1 MSDIV
6 SAFKQNT
13 RRKRANYQDE
23 QEPKELNALSA
34 LQQKRQQNTVQ
45 QESNTNTALES
56 SQRQNVQL
64 GNNTS
69 ESQKLAQL
77 QQLAAQEQAQNAAN
91 AAAAQQKQQ
100 EQQRQQTQQVQPK
113 DNDGWKKYYDK
124 EKQIVREQAF
134 KSDGFGS
141 WLQDVFNSG
150 WDSRLAEQRAR
161 DKYANE
167 MINQSFND
175 DGSVKDANK
184 LNETKQ
190 FTAHNM
196 NVAKQYGDYERARGN
211 AIGANLT
218 SDKHNNPFKATA
230 NAVRNMDIGNAILG
244 SNDPEGTE
252 GSKYNTARDVGKFL
266 TNLVPGVLSAPITG
280 LTNVSEA
287 ISGKGTDEQTGL
299 EKELDNLSRVGK
311 GIAGGIDVAGVFF
324 GGSKE
329 ALTRVSDALFRKGA
343 EKAVKETSKGVIKN
357 VLDSM
362 VKEGAEEATQQ
373 AAEFFG
379 NGGKLV
385 TKDGQFD
392 NDSFKE
398 LLAESGKAGALG
410 AVGGGLMNVG
420 GRGVA
425 RLINNSQTR
434 TNTQQG
440 INSNIN
446 NNLIAREQAQ
456 ENLRQKEQQAVE
468 QPVTEDVRKTE
479 NVNED
484 VSEDTQEDTAERTKV
499 QEEVK
504 ETRNTQYEQD
514 IRNSLNDAY
523 RNLSKTI
530 TPENKANLDGEMKQ
544 LADMRN
550 TMPIDEYAQKAQE
563 VLDKY
568 SQTTA
573 EQVVEPKTESATGQ
587 QVNPQDISKVTAP
600 TVGTQASET
609 PANVKTDVTENNAVY
624 DNEDTDGLTKA
635 YNRYAKRYED
645 ALNSGDKEA
654 ISKARDNYNLAL
666 KTVAGE
672 DTAQYDVDKGVV
684 VNQVL
689 AEEMY
694 NNGIDGPAANTLHA
708 NMFDITDGKPLAH
721 DYTTGEDLYF
731 LDDINNALKRDGYKD
746 AMGNQFKTFAQ
757 ITKERDNANRQ
768 AFQQAI
774 EESIAKSENVKPT
787 AETELNDLIDT
798 ATNFEQHIA
807 RLEED
812 NRNRYKTDFGAGT
825 LWRSDTPHKKGDVTF
840 FTPEKWYAETYE
852 DYIGAA
858 GNAASRGNKL
868 ISNDKSLSNIYTI
881 APDGNAADLLSKG
894 IRGEIERINTGEK
907 SALTMVQREM
917 YDELEKRGV
926 KLRQSNDIVSRWINF
941 LKNTVTYAGRENF
954 NPVSLNKLF
963 YDEKIPGG
971 TPIPTLVKKALDNLG
986 IDGLYLKNPMADKTH
1001 VGTPSEVIRFNWE
1014 KSTKPVAADNALAT
1028 QSNAKTNTIEKAEPT
1043 ADKINDIGYDR
1054 NISFDDFE
1062 QSRYDYYRSQ
1072 DPDFKEYD
1080 DATINQWIERDWEI
1094 LQSENDSQT
1103 NIDQAFDDRVVNEYG
1118 GEPTAETELNDLI
1131 DTARNEAPEPI
1142 PMEAYDVEPEMEQTP
1157 TQQPTTQNE
1166 TVTTEPTEQINP
1178 FRQEIEQYYNTR
1190 KAELED
1196 LYRATGLTP
1205 EIQSKVQNATDMSRT
1220 VDDPVDLGLTPEET
1234 NAYRKALELN
1244 PAVENVELAMARGY
1258 LPRQRVG
1265 TVSSTRLADEYINT
1279 GKINKLWENSRLD
1292 ESEGGISAEEADT
1305 SYDPLIDWH
1314 IRAENPELNNLE
1326 QQAAAYDLVDDIAP
1340 NADQD
1345 TKVEASQDISNMI
1358 DELNDVASG
1367 EEIKDSDIKKVKPLD
1382 TLEKVG
1388 TKTQQQ
1394 KVLIPKM
1401 RGLSDDVK
1409 LKNETNPQYD
1419 QWYHNA
1425 SFGYMQN
1432 LNAFANDT
1440 KENVDS
1446 LITNSF
1452 EHLTD
1457 KQRQGILA
1465 KREKIYNGILK
1476 KVQDEK
1482 LATFMTNRTLIKEAF
1497 NKNIMNYGTKVEF
1510 ENPKD
1515 KAMMNEYF
1523 ARYMLQDR
1531 YEQSFLQKTGVV
1543 VQRIMNSSFRGMRV
1557 QTTLNEIP
1565 EILSSMSDFRT
1576 LKVAKL
1582 GTWQQTK
1589 ARYGIEGNSYTE
1601 QFINSLPKDMRVDI
1615 EQAIDGTEDVRQQ
1628 VKLLKQIGK
1637 KFGNALDKADKATQW
1652 NAFVQDWKDATYL
1665 QNAENFYREQG
1676 FEGPALTE
1684 KVLSSFEARM
1694 LPMSRVFKI
1703 IKTDSGISKPFLM
1716 YMDSTAR
1723 LTRKFAKGVVGE
1735 NKVGVNAD
1743 LNRGQRI
1750 VRNIGTDVLPR
1761 SITAMIMGVPITSVI
1776 GAFQMGGDYSG
1787 ISDEDKNVLDEAINF
1802 IAQLS
1807 PVVSVLAYGYNQE
1820 RQDEIAEGQGN
1831 NQPDLRGDA
1840 GTRFVNNLKKTF
1852 TPLGARLDQ
1861 DFGYAGN
1868 LNNTKDVY
1876 GRGYG
1881 ENKSGR
1887 VQYLS
1892 PDNPVDWVLG
1902 AISGANRTSEAR
1914 EYANNP
1920 DLISAI
1926 INQIRNKDYDG
1937 DEQAD
1942 GGFSDFLKYNQ
1953 AFTNPIT
1960 GKKIFASE
1968 DDYNRPASMSEQSN
1982 YNQKI
1987 QDALKDGDRELAQEW
2002 YEKSRQYNSVL
2013 DNLRVNNKDAYDVY
2027 QSQYDKN
2034 IVTPEKWARIAY
2046 GNATADRNPQSIDL
2060 TVWNTMKQLAL
2071 QRGEDFD
2078 TPVDPAYTQL
2088 DDEQARRYL
2097 AYRATA
2103 TGEDVLLK
2111 KDMCLD
2117 PFWDSFFDEQND
2129 YYNKIGNRD
2138 FDDSAYSARVQE
2150 WNDWNDQYGD
2160 YQKFI
2165 SGNIDTMKDQQLAF
2179 ELSLQFPLMTEYQ
2192 KLKTAL
2198 KAKYGD
2204 EYKDSQEYKTFW
2216 SQNYDA
2222 YQEESDAF
2230 NQRMLYI
2237 INQMRR
2243 IEGFDDMTIDQLEA
2257 INGFGKDSS
2266 KKSSGKSSGKSY
2278 GGSDY
2283 SYAPKFENIFQAD
2296 PLYAKEY
2303 GGFRPV
2309 KPNLSGNPNFE
2320 NVGFSSTAGKDP
2332 YAQV

>member
-23 QEPKELNALSA
+23 QEPKELSALSA
-34 LQQKRQQNTVQ
+34 LQQKRQQNTVE

-100 EQQRQQTQQVQPK
+100 EQQKQQTQQVQPK

-167 MINQSFND
+167 MLNQSFND

-184 LNETKQ
+184 LNEVKQ
-190 FTAHNM
+190 FTAQNM

-266 TNLVPGVLSAPITG
+266 TNLVPGMLSAPITG

-362 VKEGAEEATQQ
+362 IKEGAEEATQQ

-392 NDSFKE
+392 DDSFKE

-425 RLINNSQTR
+425 RLINGSQAK

-456 ENLRQKEQQAVE
+456 ETLRQKEQQAVE

-484 VSEDTQEDTAERTKV
+484 VSEDTQEDTAERTQV

-504 ETRNTQYEQD
+504 ETSNTQYEQD
-514 IRNSLNDAY
+514 VRNSLNDNY

-530 TPENKANLDGEMKQ
+530 TQENKAKLDAEIKQ
-544 LADMRN
+544 LADIRN

-587 QVNPQDISKVTAP
+587 PVNPQDISEVTAP
-600 TVGTQASET
+600 TVGTQASEK

-624 DNEDTDGLTKA
+624 DTEDTDGLTKA

-757 ITKERDNANRQ
+757 ISKERDNANQQ

-774 EESIAKSENVKPT
+774 EESIAKSGNVK
-787 AETELNDLIDT
+787 
-798 ATNFEQHIA
+798 
-807 RLEED
+807 
-812 NRNRYKTDFGAGT
+812 
-825 LWRSDTPHKKGDVTF
+825 
-840 FTPEKWYAETYE
+840 
-852 DYIGAA
+852 
-858 GNAASRGNKL
+858 
-868 ISNDKSLSNIYTI
+868 
-881 APDGNAADLLSKG
+881 
-894 IRGEIERINTGEK
+894 
-907 SALTMVQREM
+907 
-917 YDELEKRGV
+917 
-926 KLRQSNDIVSRWINF
+926 
-941 LKNTVTYAGRENF
+941 
-954 NPVSLNKLF
+954 
-963 YDEKIPGG
+963 
-971 TPIPTLVKKALDNLG
+971 
-986 IDGLYLKNPMADKTH
+986 
-1001 VGTPSEVIRFNWE
+1001 
-1014 KSTKPVAADNALAT
+1014 
-1028 QSNAKTNTIEKAEPT
+1028 
-1043 ADKINDIGYDR
+1043 
-1054 NISFDDFE
+1054 
-1062 QSRYDYYRSQ
+1062 
-1072 DPDFKEYD
+1072 
-1080 DATINQWIERDWEI
+1080 
-1094 LQSENDSQT
+1094 
-1103 NIDQAFDDRVVNEYG
+1103 
-1118 GEPTAETELNDLI
+1118 PTAETELNDLI

-1142 PMEAYDVEPEMEQTP
+1142 PMEAYGVKPEMEQTP
-1157 TQQPTTQNE
+1157 AQQPTTQNE

-1178 FRQEIEQYYNTR
+1178 FRQKIEQYYNTR

-1220 VDDPVDLGLTPEET
+1220 VDNPVDLGLTPEET

-1244 PAVENVELAMARGY
+1244 PAVENVELAIARGY

-1265 TVSSTRLADEYINT
+1265 TANSTRLADEYINT

-1292 ESEGGISAEEADT
+1292 ESEGGVSAEEADT

-1394 KVLIPKM
+1394 KVIIPKM

-1446 LITNSF
+1446 LINNSF

-1601 QFINSLPKDMRVDI
+1601 QFINSLPKDMRADI

-1665 QNAENFYREQG
+1665 QNAENFYKEQG

-1723 LTRKFAKGVVGE
+1723 LTRKFVKGAVGE
-1735 NKVGVNAD
+1735 NKIGVNAD

-1750 VRNIGTDVLPR
+1750 ARNIGTDVLPR

-1807 PVVSVLAYGYNQE
+1807 PVISVLAYGYNQE

-1868 LNNTKDVY
+1868 LNSFFGNFGGIDPEEFEKQLENSNMTDDEKENARLQNLVNL
-1876 GRGYG
+1876 GTMRRGFAM
-1881 ENKSGR
+1881 NKSGR
-1887 VQYLS
+1887 TQYIA

-1902 AISGANRTSEAR
+1902 AISGANKTSEAR

-1942 GGFSDFLKYNQ
+1942 GGLSDFLKYNQ

-1960 GKKIFASE
+1960 GEKIFASK

-2088 DDEQARRYL
+2088 DDEQTRRYL
-2097 AYRATA
+2097 AYKATA

-2117 PFWDSFFDEQND
+2117 PFWDSFFDKQND
-2129 YYNKIGNRD
+2129 YYNQIGNNE

-2222 YQEESDAF
+2222 YNEESDAF
-2230 NQRMLYI
+2230 NQRMLDI

-2309 KPNLSGNPNFE
+2309 KPNLAGNPNFE
-2320 NVGFSSTAGKDP
+2320 NVGFSGTAGKDP

>member
-23 QEPKELNALSA
+23 QEPKELSALSA

-100 EQQRQQTQQVQPK
+100 EQQQQQTQQVQPK

-167 MINQSFND
+167 MLNQSFND

-184 LNETKQ
+184 LNEVKQ
-190 FTAHNM
+190 FTAQNM

-266 TNLVPGVLSAPITG
+266 INLVPGTLSAPITG

-362 VKEGAEEATQQ
+362 IKEGAEEATQQ

-420 GRGVA
+420 GRGVT
-425 RLINNSQTR
+425 RLINNSQTK

-468 QPVTEDVRKTE
+468 QPVTEDARETE
-479 NVNED
+479 NVNKD
-484 VSEDTQEDTAERTKV
+484 VSEDAQEDTAERTQV

-504 ETRNTQYEQD
+504 ETSNTQYEQD
-514 IRNSLNDAY
+514 VRNSLNDNY

-530 TPENKANLDGEMKQ
+530 TPENKANLDAEIKQ
-544 LADMRN
+544 LADIRN

-573 EQVVEPKTESATGQ
+573 EQVVEPQTESVTGQ
-587 QVNPQDISKVTAP
+587 PVNPQDISEVTAP

-609 PANVKTDVTENNAVY
+609 PANVKTDVTENNAIY
-624 DNEDTDGLTKA
+624 GNEDTDGLTKT

-689 AEEMY
+689 AEEMF

-746 AMGNQFKTFAQ
+746 AIGNQFKTFAQ
-757 ITKERDNANRQ
+757 ISKERDNANRQ

-774 EESIAKSENVKPT
+774 EESIAKSDTVKPT

-881 APDGNAADLLSKG
+881 APDGYAADLLSKG

-926 KLRQSNDIVSRWINF
+926 KLRQSNDIVSRWMNF
-941 LKNTVTYAGRENF
+941 LKNTVTYAGREYF

-963 YDEKIPGG
+963 YDERIPGG

-1028 QSNAKTNTIEKAEPT
+1028 QSNTQTNTRENAEPT
-1043 ADKINDIGYDR
+1043 TDMINDIGYDR

-1094 LQSENDSQT
+1094 LQSENDSQA
-1103 NIDQAFDDRVVNEYG
+1103 NIDQTFDDRVANEYG
-1118 GEPTAETELNDLI
+1118 GESTAETELNDLI

-1142 PMEAYDVEPEMEQTP
+1142 PIEAYGVEPEMEQTP
-1157 TQQPTTQNE
+1157 AQQPTTQNE
-1166 TVTTEPTEQINP
+1166 TVTTEPVVNIDNLPYRVGNITENYLIEDNYTIDQMRDLSNRINTVAEREANALGTTMENIRREVNRAERAGLSRLDQTELTDAQQDLYRRYLNELNTIRGFAESQGKQIAGDIGELYLPNQMLGWEDNYKPLEGFNTKRPGSEIARGENRIDVEEQDFGTDPIDRYFIEHGASDAVKQQHASEAVSDITGNAEPKPESIKEYIKLQEDINNIVVKNP
-1178 FRQEIEQYYNTR
+1178 LKLTQKSGKKPVSPSNVINKIGTDNGTRQQPIYGKARGLTDEDKLTSVEVPSGKSPTGKVSVFEAGGYFAYRQAPSYAADVMNRSKTENGFNSATLRNIANEYIDRFNLSKNDAEHFKNRIDNLSPYLSDKAAEKTLEFIFRDAARTQNVGFLSSHNASGDPKLQQVIDRQSTIMLRDNSIEKSAATKMTNSILKAQNAAFRKMNVSSAINELSDLSSMLSVTGRNFRPIFKRGIAAKYGMSEAEIDPAVMAEISSADGTVDQSKLKTYIKKIGRNADKYTNIYHFVEQYKLNIALTSFENIGINQGLSGKELVDFVTSNTR
-1190 KAELED
+1190 KVIL
-1196 LYRATGLTP
+1196 
-1205 EIQSKVQNATDMSRT
+1205 
-1220 VDDPVDLGLTPEET
+1220 PVDQFTHTFLNDYPLFTQYMPWTLRNIQKEGKLLIGSYDGGVYQTGGTLSKSRFARVAYNAVTNLPLKTVYWLASNALKGTALATAFGL
-1234 NAYRKALELN
+1234 LEL
-1244 PAVENVELAMARGY
+1244 
-1258 LPRQRVG
+1258 
-1265 TVSSTRLADEYINT
+1265 
-1279 GKINKLWENSRLD
+1279 
-1292 ESEGGISAEEADT
+1292 
-1305 SYDPLIDWH
+1305 
-1314 IRAENPELNNLE
+1314 
-1326 QQAAAYDLVDDIAP
+1326 
-1340 NADQD
+1340 
-1345 TKVEASQDISNMI
+1345 
-1358 DELNDVASG
+1358 
-1367 EEIKDSDIKKVKPLD
+1367 
-1382 TLEKVG
+1382 
-1388 TKTQQQ
+1388 
-1394 KVLIPKM
+1394 
-1401 RGLSDDVK
+1401 
-1409 LKNETNPQYD
+1409 
-1419 QWYHNA
+1419 
-1425 SFGYMQN
+1425 
-1432 LNAFANDT
+1432 
-1440 KENVDS
+1440 
-1446 LITNSF
+1446 
-1452 EHLTD
+1452 
-1457 KQRQGILA
+1457 
-1465 KREKIYNGILK
+1465 
-1476 KVQDEK
+1476 
-1482 LATFMTNRTLIKEAF
+1482 
-1497 NKNIMNYGTKVEF
+1497 
-1510 ENPKD
+1510 
-1515 KAMMNEYF
+1515 
-1523 ARYMLQDR
+1523 
-1531 YEQSFLQKTGVV
+1531 
-1543 VQRIMNSSFRGMRV
+1543 
-1557 QTTLNEIP
+1557 
-1565 EILSSMSDFRT
+1565 
-1576 LKVAKL
+1576 
-1582 GTWQQTK
+1582 
-1589 ARYGIEGNSYTE
+1589 
-1601 QFINSLPKDMRVDI
+1601 
-1615 EQAIDGTEDVRQQ
+1615 
-1628 VKLLKQIGK
+1628 
-1637 KFGNALDKADKATQW
+1637 
-1652 NAFVQDWKDATYL
+1652 
-1665 QNAENFYREQG
+1665 
-1676 FEGPALTE
+1676 
-1684 KVLSSFEARM
+1684 
-1694 LPMSRVFKI
+1694 
-1703 IKTDSGISKPFLM
+1703 
-1716 YMDSTAR
+1716 
-1723 LTRKFAKGVVGE
+1723 
-1735 NKVGVNAD
+1735 
-1743 LNRGQRI
+1743 
-1750 VRNIGTDVLPR
+1750 
-1761 SITAMIMGVPITSVI
+1761 
-1776 GAFQMGGDYSG
+1776 GGDYSG
-1787 ISDEDKNVLDEAINF
+1787 IDDKDKNWYEKYLTQVTGTSTIGSLINSVEYALHKEGLKNQYADSEYNSYENEDLGSSLGDIALTHFVPAGSQIKKTAQEAQVL
-1802 IAQLS
+1802 
-1807 PVVSVLAYGYNQE
+1807 
-1820 RQDEIAEGQGN
+1820 GQG
-1831 NQPDLRGDA
+1831 
-1840 GTRFVNNLKKTF
+1840 
-1852 TPLGARLDQ
+1852 
-1861 DFGYAGN
+1861 YS
-1868 LNNTKDVY
+1868 
-1876 GRGYG
+1876 
-1881 ENKSGR
+1881 ENKAGK
-1887 VQYLS
+1887 VQYLDS
-1892 PDNPVDWVLG
+1892 DNPLD
-1902 AISGANRTSEAR
+1902 AIKGLLFGKNSTDNAR
-1914 EYANNP
+1914 EYSGNLDVITRIQNKL
-1920 DLISAI
+1920 DEGSDMFSAI
-1926 INQIRNKDYDG
+1926 V
-1937 DEQAD
+1937 
-1942 GGFSDFLKYNQ
+1942 SS
-1953 AFTNPIT
+1953 IT
-1960 GKKIFASE
+1960 DMAKE
-1968 DDYNRPASMSEQSN
+1968 DSNIQDREYNRPLSNLEQNN
-1982 YNQKI
+1982 YSQKVKNTTG
-1987 QDALKDGDRELAQEW
+1987 QEQKDW
-2002 YEKSRQYNSVL
+2002 YEKGRAYNAIT
-2013 DNLRVNNKDAYDVY
+2013 DTLRRENPDAYEVY
-2027 QSQYDKN
+2027 ESTFSKE
-2034 IVTPEKWARIAY
+2034 IVSPERYARIAY
-2046 GNATADRNPQSIDL
+2046 GNGDKNPESIDL
-2060 TVWNTMKQLAL
+2060 TVWNTMKDLANK
-2071 QRGEDFD
+2071 RHDDFG
-2078 TPVDPAYTQL
+2078 TPIDPAYTQL
-2088 DDEQARRYL
+2088 DDEQTRRYL
-2097 AYRATA
+2097 AYKATA
-2103 TGEDVLLK
+2103 TGEDVLLN

-2117 PFWDSFFDEQND
+2117 PFWDSFFDKQND
-2129 YYNKIGNRD
+2129 YYNQIGNSE

-2150 WNDWNDQYGD
+2150 WNDWNDQYRD

-2165 SGNIDTMKDQQLAF
+2165 YGNIDTMKDQQLAL

-2192 KLKTAL
+2192 KLKTVL

-2204 EYKDSQEYKTFW
+2204 EYKDSQEYKSFLY
-2216 SQNYDA
+2216 QNYDA
-2222 YQEESDAF
+2222 YNEESDAF

-2309 KPNLSGNPNFE
+2309 KPNLTGNPNFE

>member
-23 QEPKELNALSA
+23 QQPKELDALSA

-100 EQQRQQTQQVQPK
+100 EQQQQRTQQVQPK

-134 KSDGFGS
+134 KSDSFGS

-266 TNLVPGVLSAPITG
+266 TNLVPGMLSAPITG

-329 ALTRVSDALFRKGA
+329 ALTRVSDALFRKGT
-343 EKAVKETSKGVIKN
+343 EKVVKETSKGVIKN

-362 VKEGAEEATQQ
+362 IKEGAEEATQQ

-425 RLINNSQTR
+425 RLINNSQTK

-468 QPVTEDVRKTE
+468 QPVTEDVRETE

-484 VSEDTQEDTAERTKV
+484 VSKDTQEDIAERTQV

-504 ETRNTQYEQD
+504 ETSNTQYEQD

-530 TPENKANLDGEMKQ
+530 TPENKANLDGEIKQ
-544 LADMRN
+544 LADTRN
-550 TMPIDEYAQKAQE
+550 TMPIDKYAQKAQE
-563 VLDKY
+563 ILDKY

-573 EQVVEPKTESATGQ
+573 EQAVEPKTESVTGQ
-587 QVNPQDISKVTAP
+587 PVNPQDISKVTAP

-624 DNEDTDGLTKA
+624 NNEDTDGLTKA

-666 KTVAGE
+666 ETVAGE

-689 AEEMY
+689 AEEMF
-694 NNGIDGPAANTLHA
+694 NNGVDGPDANSLHA
-708 NMFDITDGKPLAH
+708 NMFEITDGKPLAH

-746 AMGNQFKTFAQ
+746 AIGNQFKTFAQ
-757 ITKERDNANRQ
+757 ITKERDTANQQ
-768 AFQQAI
+768 AFQQAL
-774 EESIAKSENVKPT
+774 EESIAKS
-787 AETELNDLIDT
+787 
-798 ATNFEQHIA
+798 
-807 RLEED
+807 
-812 NRNRYKTDFGAGT
+812 
-825 LWRSDTPHKKGDVTF
+825 
-840 FTPEKWYAETYE
+840 
-852 DYIGAA
+852 
-858 GNAASRGNKL
+858 
-868 ISNDKSLSNIYTI
+868 
-881 APDGNAADLLSKG
+881 
-894 IRGEIERINTGEK
+894 
-907 SALTMVQREM
+907 
-917 YDELEKRGV
+917 
-926 KLRQSNDIVSRWINF
+926 
-941 LKNTVTYAGRENF
+941 
-954 NPVSLNKLF
+954 
-963 YDEKIPGG
+963 
-971 TPIPTLVKKALDNLG
+971 
-986 IDGLYLKNPMADKTH
+986 
-1001 VGTPSEVIRFNWE
+1001 
-1014 KSTKPVAADNALAT
+1014 DNA
-1028 QSNAKTNTIEKAEPT
+1028 KPT

-1062 QSRYDYYRSQ
+1062 QSRYDYYRSK

-1103 NIDQAFDDRVVNEYG
+1103 NVQTNTREKS
-1118 GEPTAETELNDLI
+1118 EPTAETELNDLI
-1131 DTARNEAPEPI
+1131 NTARNEAPEPI
-1142 PMEAYDVEPEMEQTP
+1142 PMEAYGVEPEMEQTP
-1157 TQQPTTQNE
+1157 AQQPTTQNE
-1166 TVTTEPTEQINP
+1166 TVTTEPAEQINP
-1178 FRQEIEQYYNTR
+1178 FRQKIEQYYNTR

-1258 LPRQRVG
+1258 LPRQKVG
-1265 TVSSTRLADEYINT
+1265 TTNSTRLADEYINT

-1292 ESEGGISAEEADT
+1292 ESEGGVSAEEADT

-1340 NADQD
+1340 NAYQD

-1382 TLEKVG
+1382 ILEKVG

-1446 LITNSF
+1446 LINNSF

-1482 LATFMTNRTLIKEAF
+1482 LATFMTNRVLIKEAF

-1510 ENPKD
+1510 ESPKD

-1589 ARYGIEGNSYTE
+1589 ARYGIEGNGYTE
-1601 QFINSLPKDMRVDI
+1601 QFINSLPKDMRADI

-1652 NAFVQDWKDATYL
+1652 NAFIQDWKDATYL

-1723 LTRKFAKGVVGE
+1723 LTRKFVKGAVGE

-1750 VRNIGTDVLPR
+1750 ARNIGTDVLPR

-1902 AISGANRTSEAR
+1902 AISGTNKTSEAR

-1942 GGFSDFLKYNQ
+1942 GGLSDFLKYNQ

-1960 GKKIFASE
+1960 GEKIFASK

-1987 QDALKDGDRELAQEW
+1987 QDALKAEDRELAQEW

-2071 QRGEDFD
+2071 QKNDDFG
-2078 TPVDPAYTQL
+2078 TPIDPAYTQL
-2088 DDEQARRYL
+2088 DDEQTRRYL
-2097 AYRATA
+2097 AYKATA

-2117 PFWDSFFDEQND
+2117 PFWDSFFDKQND
-2129 YYNKIGNRD
+2129 YYNQIGNSE
-2138 FDDSAYSARVQE
+2138 FDDSKYSARVQE

-2204 EYKDSQEYKTFW
+2204 EYKDSQEYKSFW

-2222 YQEESDAF
+2222 YNEESDAF
-2230 NQRMLYI
+2230 NQRILYI

-2243 IEGFDDMTIDQLEA
+2243 IEGFDDMTIDQLET

-2296 PLYAKEY
+2296 PLYTKEY
-2303 GGFRPV
+2303 GGFKPI
-2309 KPNLSGNPNFE
+2309 KPNLAGNPNFE

>member
-23 QEPKELNALSA
+23 QQPKELDALSA
-34 LQQKRQQNTVQ
+34 LQQKRQQNTVE

-100 EQQRQQTQQVQPK
+100 EQQQQRTQQVQPK

-184 LNETKQ
+184 LNEVKQ
-190 FTAHNM
+190 FTAQNM

-266 TNLVPGVLSAPITG
+266 TNLVPGMLSAPITG
-280 LTNVSEA
+280 LTNMSEA
-287 ISGKGTDEQTGL
+287 ISGKGTDKQTGL

-362 VKEGAEEATQQ
+362 IKEGAEEATQQ

-392 NDSFKE
+392 DDSFKE

-410 AVGGGLMNVG
+410 AVGRGLMNVG

-425 RLINNSQTR
+425 RLINNSQAR

-484 VSEDTQEDTAERTKV
+484 VSKDTQEDTAERTQV

-504 ETRNTQYEQD
+504 ETSNTQYEQD
-514 IRNSLNDAY
+514 VRNSLNDAY
-523 RNLSKTI
+523 RNMSKTI
-530 TPENKANLDGEMKQ
+530 TPENKANLDAEMKQ
-544 LADMRN
+544 LSDMRN
-550 TMPIDEYAQKAQE
+550 TMPIDKYAQKAQE

-573 EQVVEPKTESATGQ
+573 EQVVEPKTESVTGQ
-587 QVNPQDISKVTAP
+587 SVNPQDISKVTAP

-624 DNEDTDGLTKA
+624 DTEDTDGLTKA

-694 NNGIDGPAANTLHA
+694 NNGVDGPAANTLHA

-774 EESIAKSENVKPT
+774 EESIAKSE
-787 AETELNDLIDT
+787 
-798 ATNFEQHIA
+798 
-807 RLEED
+807 
-812 NRNRYKTDFGAGT
+812 
-825 LWRSDTPHKKGDVTF
+825 
-840 FTPEKWYAETYE
+840 
-852 DYIGAA
+852 
-858 GNAASRGNKL
+858 
-868 ISNDKSLSNIYTI
+868 
-881 APDGNAADLLSKG
+881 
-894 IRGEIERINTGEK
+894 
-907 SALTMVQREM
+907 
-917 YDELEKRGV
+917 
-926 KLRQSNDIVSRWINF
+926 
-941 LKNTVTYAGRENF
+941 TVR
-954 NPVSLNKLF
+954 
-963 YDEKIPGG
+963 
-971 TPIPTLVKKALDNLG
+971 
-986 IDGLYLKNPMADKTH
+986 
-1001 VGTPSEVIRFNWE
+1001 
-1014 KSTKPVAADNALAT
+1014 
-1028 QSNAKTNTIEKAEPT
+1028 PT
-1043 ADKINDIGYDR
+1043 ADMINDIGYDR

-1080 DATINQWIERDWEI
+1080 DATINQWVERDWEI

-1103 NIDQAFDDRVVNEYG
+1103 NIDQTFDDRVANEYG
-1118 GEPTAETELNDLI
+1118 RQEMDGEVYSGEPTAETELNDLI
-1131 DTARNEAPEPI
+1131 DTARNKAPEPI
-1142 PMEAYDVEPEMEQTP
+1142 PMEAYGVEPEMEQTP
-1157 TQQPTTQNE
+1157 AQQPTTQNE
-1166 TVTTEPTEQINP
+1166 TVTTESVANIDNLPDRVGNITENYLTEDNYTIDQMRDLSNRIN
-1178 FRQEIEQYYNTR
+1178 TV
-1190 KAELED
+1190 AEREANALGTTMENIRREVNRAERAGLSRLDQTELTDAQQD
-1196 LYRATGLTP
+1196 LYRRYL
-1205 EIQSKVQNATDMSRT
+1205 N
-1220 VDDPVDLGLTPEET
+1220 
-1234 NAYRKALELN
+1234 ELN
-1244 PAVENVELAMARGY
+1244 TIRGFAESQGKQIAGDIGELYLPNQMLGWEDNYKPLEGFNTQRPGSEIARGEN
-1258 LPRQRVG
+1258 RIDVEEQDFG
-1265 TVSSTRLADEYINT
+1265 TDPIDRYFIEHGASDAVKQQHASEAVSDITGNAEPKPESIKEYIKLQEDINNIVVKNPLKLT
-1279 GKINKLWENSRLD
+1279 QKSGKEPISPSNVINK
-1292 ESEGGISAEEADT
+1292 I
-1305 SYDPLIDWH
+1305 
-1314 IRAENPELNNLE
+1314 
-1326 QQAAAYDLVDDIAP
+1326 
-1340 NADQD
+1340 
-1345 TKVEASQDISNMI
+1345 
-1358 DELNDVASG
+1358 
-1367 EEIKDSDIKKVKPLD
+1367 
-1382 TLEKVG
+1382 G
-1388 TKTQQQ
+1388 TDNGTQQQ
-1394 KVLIPKM
+1394 PIYGKA
-1401 RGLSDDVK
+1401 RGLTDEDKLTSVEVPSVESPTGKVSVFEAGGYFAYRQAPSYAADVMNRSKTENGFNSATLRNTANEYIDRFNLSKNDAEHFKNRIDNLSQYLSDKAAEKTLEFIFRDAARTQNVGF
-1409 LKNETNPQYD
+1409 LSS
-1419 QWYHNA
+1419 HNA
-1425 SFGYMQN
+1425 SGDHKLQQVIDRQSTIMLRDN
-1432 LNAFANDT
+1432 SIEKSAAT
-1440 KENVDS
+1440 KM
-1446 LITNSF
+1446 T
-1452 EHLTD
+1452 
-1457 KQRQGILA
+1457 
-1465 KREKIYNGILK
+1465 NGILK
-1476 KVQDEK
+1476 AQN
-1482 LATFMTNRTLIKEAF
+1482 AAF
-1497 NKNIMNYGTKVEF
+1497 RKMNVSS
-1510 ENPKD
+1510 
-1515 KAMMNEYF
+1515 AINE
-1523 ARYMLQDR
+1523 LSD
-1531 YEQSFLQKTGVV
+1531 
-1543 VQRIMNSSFRGMRV
+1543 
-1557 QTTLNEIP
+1557 
-1565 EILSSMSDFRT
+1565 LSSMLSVTGRNFRPMF
-1576 LKVAKL
+1576 KRGIAAK
-1582 GTWQQTK
+1582 
-1589 ARYGIEGNSYTE
+1589 YGMSEAEIDPAVMAEIS
-1601 QFINSLPKDMRVDI
+1601 S
-1615 EQAIDGTEDVRQQ
+1615 ADGTVDQSKLKTYIKKIGRNADKYTNLYHFVEQYKLNIALTSFENMGTNQGLSGKELVDFVTSNTRKVILPVDQFTHTFLNDYPLFTQ
-1628 VKLLKQIGK
+1628 YMPWTLRNIQKEGKLLTGSYDGGVYQTGGTLSKSRLARVAYNAVTNLPLK
-1637 KFGNALDKADKATQW
+1637 TVYWLASNALKGTALAT
-1652 NAFVQDWKDATYL
+1652 AFGL
-1665 QNAENFYREQG
+1665 LE
-1676 FEGPALTE
+1676 L
-1684 KVLSSFEARM
+1684 
-1694 LPMSRVFKI
+1694 
-1703 IKTDSGISKPFLM
+1703 
-1716 YMDSTAR
+1716 
-1723 LTRKFAKGVVGE
+1723 
-1735 NKVGVNAD
+1735 
-1743 LNRGQRI
+1743 
-1750 VRNIGTDVLPR
+1750 
-1761 SITAMIMGVPITSVI
+1761 
-1776 GAFQMGGDYSG
+1776 GGDYSG
-1787 ISDEDKNVLDEAINF
+1787 IDDKDKNWYEKYLTQVTGASTIGSLINSVEYALHKEGLKNQYADSEYNSYENEDLGSSLGDIALTHFVPAGSQIKKTTQEAQVL
-1802 IAQLS
+1802 
-1807 PVVSVLAYGYNQE
+1807 
-1820 RQDEIAEGQGN
+1820 GQGYSKN
-1831 NQPDLRGDA
+1831 KA
-1840 GTRFVNNLKKTF
+1840 GK
-1852 TPLGARLDQ
+1852 
-1861 DFGYAGN
+1861 
-1868 LNNTKDVY
+1868 
-1876 GRGYG
+1876 
-1881 ENKSGR
+1881 
-1887 VQYLS
+1887 VQYLDS
-1892 PDNPVDWVLG
+1892 DNPLD
-1902 AISGANRTSEAR
+1902 AIKGLLFGKSSTDNAR
-1914 EYANNP
+1914 EYSGNLDVIARIQNKL
-1920 DLISAI
+1920 DEGSDMFSAI
-1926 INQIRNKDYDG
+1926 V
-1937 DEQAD
+1937 
-1942 GGFSDFLKYNQ
+1942 SS
-1953 AFTNPIT
+1953 IT
-1960 GKKIFASE
+1960 DMAKE
-1968 DDYNRPASMSEQSN
+1968 DLNIQDREYNRPLSNLEQNN
-1982 YNQKI
+1982 YSQKVKNTTG
-1987 QDALKDGDRELAQEW
+1987 QEQKDW
-2002 YEKSRQYNSVL
+2002 YEKGRAYNAIT
-2013 DNLRVNNKDAYDVY
+2013 DTLRRENPDAYEVY
-2027 QSQYDKN
+2027 ESTFSKE
-2034 IVTPEKWARIAY
+2034 IVSPERYARIAY
-2046 GNATADRNPQSIDL
+2046 GNGDKNPESIDL
-2060 TVWNTMKQLAL
+2060 TVWNTMKDLANK
-2071 QRGEDFD
+2071 RHDDFG
-2078 TPVDPAYTQL
+2078 TPIDPAYTQL
-2088 DDEQARRYL
+2088 DDEQTRRYL

-2138 FDDSAYSARVQE
+2138 FDDSEYSARVQE
-2150 WNDWNDQYGD
+2150 WNYLNDQYGD

-2179 ELSLQFPLMTEYQ
+2179 ELSLQFQLMTEYQ

-2198 KAKYGD
+2198 KDKYGD

-2230 NQRMLYI
+2230 NQRMLDI

-2257 INGFGKDSS
+2257 INGFGKGSS
-2266 KKSSGKSSGKSY
+2266 KKSYGKSSGKSSGKSY

-2309 KPNLSGNPNFE
+2309 KPNLAGNPNFE
-2320 NVGFSSTAGKDP
+2320 NVGFSGTAGKEP